1 MKIPMT
7 QLLASAVFLRSV
19 AKRTAVH
26 ALWIALLLAFSVLS
40 SAALAQPLPPPPGYS
55 ASQLVFDDQ
64 FLLPA
69 LDSTKW
75 IPQIA
80 DAFGIWRQS
89 VPPPYSAPNSGSF
102 SVAYFD
108 PFPQQG
114 SDTTGPHVVTG
125 NGLRLIATPSRMF
138 KGYSW
143 AGGVV
148 CTHGLFYFTGG
159 YVQFRAKMPDSRTG
173 MWAALWFLEGGGEID
188 LQESG
193 FLLGSSNVNHVM
205 AMNFHATG
213 GIQHL
218 LDTGIDL
225 SADYHVYGV
234 EYKPGQSL
242 RIYLDNVLMAT
253 YRQNIPTG
261 AYEILMDLEVAG
273 SLATGW
279 HTVASPNTSNPGEF
293 DVSEVQVYHLP

>member
-1 MKIPMT
+1 MA
-7 QLLASAVFLRSV
+7 QLAALAVFLRSL
-19 AKRTAVH
+19 AKKTVVYP
-26 ALWIALLLAFSVLS
+26 LWIALALMFPVLS
-40 SAALAQPLPPPPGYS
+40 SAALAPPPGYS

-80 DAFGIWRQS
+80 DASGIWRQS

-102 SVAYFD
+102 SVQYFD

-114 SDTTGPHVVTG
+114 TNQTGPHVVTG

-138 KGYSW
+138 KGYTW
-143 AGGVV
+143 ASGVV

-159 YVQFRAKMPDSRTG
+159 YLQVRAKMPDARTG
-173 MWAALWFLEGGGEID
+173 MWAALWLLEGGGEID

-193 FLLGSSNVNHVM
+193 FRLGSSNVNHVM